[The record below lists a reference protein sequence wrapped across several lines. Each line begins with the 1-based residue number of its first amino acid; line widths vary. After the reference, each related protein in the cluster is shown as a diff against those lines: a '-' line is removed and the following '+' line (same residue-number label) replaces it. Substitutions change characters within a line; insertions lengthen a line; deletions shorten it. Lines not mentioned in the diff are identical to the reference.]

1 MSSSVSTDYYVC
13 FVQILQLILEVFV
26 FHLFCSTFIYDDM
39 YTNNDGNDQKTPEG
53 SSNKFSCTGHSNQTN
68 INLDNLS
75 SIHTNQ
81 NSQTPHRG
89 NQGHELREF
98 NCNYRQCE
106 NQIYATNRCGSLCQD
121 GSCRDPNCRSYWNIT
136 LTPCSSNREP
146 VRRLSKENKVSPSD
160 ARRKSLDFQRTSPS
174 TNLPRTSDKEKLNSP
189 PGSAP
194 YITRTSDQEIWDPA
208 TGVQTGGIS
217 IFSPRTSQNE
227 TKNSAV
233 NFIRPSDQKMKNLT
247 GSYPNVSRTDLE
259 ETNLAPYSPPYT
271 SRTSDQER
279 RYSATGF
286 QIDNISTY
294 SPRTSQNE
302 TKNTAVNFT
311 RTSDQKKMILAGSSP
326 NVSRTNYQEE
336 TNPQSSLAKIISRI
350 TDQERGDSA
359 SGVQQASSFDY
370 SPRTSRNE
378 KNISAVNFTRNS
390 DQKMR
395 NLTGSSPNVSR
406 SSDLEETNSDPYILR
421 TSDPEMRHSATGVQI
436 PSSSTYSSWTSP
448 NDKKNSAV
456 NFRRTSDQKKISS
469 AESSPNVSLTTYQ
482 GETNSPSSSAPYISR
497 TSDQDRRNSATDFRK
512 AVNFA
517 RTSDQK
523 MTNLTG
529 SYPNISRTSDLG
541 DKNLAPDSAPY
552 ISRTSDQGR
561 RNSATGVQT
570 GSTSIFS
577 PRISQNEKN
586 ISAVKFTIPSDG
598 SAFTKLTSGNEKKIP
613 GVNILRTS
621 DQSISRTSDLEETNL
636 TTGVRR
642 DQPGKVLSLK
652 ESLMEVQQRRQE
664 DNQTSCTLKKIEGKK
679 RTSPIN
685 LLRSINSVNPN
696 PSAISMVSVKSTD
709 KLATIKEEN
718 HPVNSTDIVPEIKCG
733 VKCPPVRTIIKFY
746 DSITDPGVQ
755 VQEIDIGQPCLGCET
770 CKGYEAHS
778 WSKDKF
784 EIPASKEIIEE
795 KTIRSTPKVTFAN
808 QKNEEKSETKSK
820 IPFIRQKSADKFII
834 VSKNIFCRQKSKD
847 KLNIS
852 PKLAPTKEKS
862 KSIFD
867 FAFSR
872 QKNTSKD
879 KSNTIPAE
887 SKNKNEKKNKNPP
900 VSEMKKSKSECE
912 IVPRKSHIYNG
923 IDMDEFWKG
932 ITIECIKILSLYCKI
947 FEQDKKDL
955 ARYPFLIKNCRNC
968 KCPRD
973 NHAIS
978 EFAAR
983 SRIGFSASNESLEPR
998 TTGYTFVPSGLTKAN
1013 QVAQYYSLFPSHE
1026 VPKMGSEGEV
1036 YRSQRLVKQLP
1047 KQDLSLN
1054 VCKFVE
1060 TNQKGSFQDFIQARN
1075 EIALDIGY
1083 VKTASSAATC
1093 EYCEKTIPNG
1103 QYSIAAMKMGDLL
1116 WHPTCFRC
1124 NKCDDLLVDLAYCV
1138 YKDKIYCERHYAECL
1153 KPRCEGCDE
1162 LIFSGEYTKAM
1173 NKDWHGQHFC
1183 CWQCD
1188 ESLTG
1193 QRYVLRDDHPYCVSC
1208 YESVFANACEK
1219 CSRTIGIDSKDLSYK
1234 DKHWHEACFLCTTC
1248 GESLV
1253 DKQFGSKGER
1263 IYCGRCYDN
1272 QFASRCDG
1280 CNEIFRA
1287 GTKKMEYKTRQWHEK
1302 CFCCCVC
1309 KVPIGT
1315 QSFIPR
1321 EQEIYCAKCYEEK
1334 FATRCIKCNKVITS
1348 GGVTY
1353 KNEPWHRECFTCTHC
1368 SKSLAGERFTS
1379 REEKPYCAECFGE
1392 LFAKRC
1398 FACNKPITGIG
1409 GTKFISFEDRHWHN
1423 DCFFCAM
1430 CRSSLVGRGFITDQD
1445 DIICPEC
1452 AKQKL
1457 L

>member
-512 AVNFA
+512 GSISNLPMTSRNEKIISAVNFA

-778 WSKDKF
+778 W
-784 EIPASKEIIEE
+784 
-795 KTIRSTPKVTFAN
+795 R
-808 QKNEEKSETKSK
+808 
-820 IPFIRQKSADKFII
+820 
-834 VSKNIFCRQKSKD
+834 
-847 KLNIS
+847 
-852 PKLAPTKEKS
+852 
-862 KSIFD
+862 
-867 FAFSR
+867 
-872 QKNTSKD
+872 
-879 KSNTIPAE
+879 
-887 SKNKNEKKNKNPP
+887 
-900 VSEMKKSKSECE
+900 
-912 IVPRKSHIYNG
+912 
-923 IDMDEFWKG
+923 
-932 ITIECIKILSLYCKI
+932 
-947 FEQDKKDL
+947 
-955 ARYPFLIKNCRNC
+955 KNCRNC